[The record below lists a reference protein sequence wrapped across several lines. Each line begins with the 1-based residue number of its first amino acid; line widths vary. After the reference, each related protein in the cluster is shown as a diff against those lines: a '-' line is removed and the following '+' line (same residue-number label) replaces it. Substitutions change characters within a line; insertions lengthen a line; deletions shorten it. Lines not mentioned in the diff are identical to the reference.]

1 MSIVLVGST
10 SGSITLQEPAV
21 AGTTVLDL
29 PATSGTILTTG
40 SSGQVIPKAAL
51 PTGSVLQVVNATYS
65 TTVST
70 SDSGNYIDTGVTATI
85 TPTASSSKILVLVNF
100 GQCLKGTGDSGNS
113 FGFRLLRDATVIRGD
128 GSLGVFFTNST
139 LQLNAGYAFNYYDS
153 PSSTSALVY
162 KVQLINKNGNASI
175 SVQASSVPSTITLLE
190 IAA

>member
-1 MSIVLVGST
+1 MALVL
-10 SGSITLQEPAV
+10 
-21 AGTTVLDL
+21 
-29 PATSGTILTTG
+29 TG
-40 SSGQVIPKAAL
+40 SGVITGLSSQLADANMPA
-51 PTGSVLQVVNATYS
+51 GSVLQVVNDTTS

-70 SDSGNYIDTGVTATI
+70 SDSSNYIDTGVTATI

-100 GQCLKGTGDSGNS
+100 GQCLRGSGDTGNS

-128 GSLGVFFTNST
+128 GSLGIFFTNT
-139 LQLNAGYAFNYYDS
+139 ALQINAGYAFNYYDS

-175 SVQASSVPSTITLLE
+175 SVQGSSVPSTITLLE

>member
-1 MSIVLVGST
+1 MSLILQGST

-128 GSLGVFFTNST
+128 GSLGIFFTNST
-139 LQLNAGYAFNYYDS
+139 LQLNAGYSFNYYDS

>member
-1 MSIVLVGST
+1 MPVIINGNGTVDTGTVLVGNSDIT
-10 SGSITLQEPAV
+10 GLAAGS
-21 AGTTVLDL
+21 L
-29 PATSGTILTTG
+29 PAN
-40 SSGQVIPKAAL
+40 VIGA
-51 PTGSVLQVVNATYS
+51 GGILQVVNATTS

-70 SDSGNYIDTGVTATI
+70 SDSSNYIDTGVTATI

-100 GQCLKGTGDSGNS
+100 GQCLRGSGDTGNS

-128 GSLGVFFTNST
+128 GSLGILFTNT
-139 LQLNAGYAFNYYDS
+139 ALQINDGYAFNYYDS

-175 SVQASSVPSTITLLE
+175 SVQGSSVPSTITLLE